1 MFDIIV
7 DIFYL
12 FTSYSYKITIL
23 IINLI
28 VTSFLFCLITY
39 KNLLFLPITIFTTGF
54 VPSLI
59 ANNES
64 INEEITPYLKVLR
77 AFLPIEFLK
86 NTTPLPDVDLPTELS
101 PGQYEDELFNI
112 IGTSSIKIVLF
123 AIEEFLA
130 ILFTLGQKK
139 YNNNGDS
146 NFNALSFYQKIVVHN
161 AIPENNSN
169 LPSDF
174 KYFGVYDGVGN
185 LNNMMKYNPLFAS
198 ALSIGRRGLKQF
210 FQIDPYRRLT
220 LGAKAA
226 IDLAILNNCSPS
238 KYLKVESSL
247 VSEIQALVDDDTDNV
262 NVDDIYP
269 ITATDIQILGSNGIT
284 SDGDLI
290 IRSSATNLI
299 DDDLIVDN
307 NDGNQLKSSLFTAPI
322 FKTTRFTELTESLRG
337 DVFRVY
343 AEFEFDPN
351 YPDTLI
357 VIPDS
362 MKVYKGRFFLNYTN
376 PLDDKQ
382 LIEVDKSGRAFTDSD
397 KAYMLMFTLLHYAQ
411 NIHSTT
417 HVSCENDNIIFS
429 CMIEVLYFLWYFNYS
444 YIQFR
449 SYIKC
454 LLHHYRELPCHI
466 LIFMNGQKYIIVTL
480 L

>member
-28 VTSFLFCLITY
+28 VTSFLICLITY

-86 NTTPLPDVDLPTELS
+86 NTTPLPDVNLPTELS

-146 NFNALSFYQKIVVHN
+146 NFNALSFYQKIVVYN

-198 ALSIGRRGLKQF
+198 ALSIGRRTGVFSNQLF

-220 LGAKAA
+220 LGAKNL
-226 IDLAILNNCSPS
+226 IELAKQNKCSPS
-238 KYLKVESSL
+238 KYLKVEKTL

-262 NVDDIYP
+262 NTDDIYP

-290 IRSSATNLI
+290 IRSSGTKSI
-299 DDDLIVDN
+299 DDDSSVDN
-307 NDGNQLKSSLFTAPI
+307 NDGNQFKSSLSTVPI

-337 DVFRVY
+337 DVYRVY

-357 VIPDS
+357 VIPNR
-362 MKVYKGRFFLNYTN
+362 MKVYKGRFFLNFTN
-376 PLDDKQ
+376 PLDNKQ

-417 HVSCENDNIIFS
+417 HVSFEYNDNI
-429 CMIEVLYFLWYFNYS
+429 MYNYF
-444 YIQFR
+444 
-449 SYIKC
+449 
-454 LLHHYRELPCHI
+454 
-466 LIFMNGQKYIIVTL
+466 FMYD
-480 L
+480 

>member
-12 FTSYSYKITIL
+12 VTSYSYKITIL

-64 INEEITPYLKVLR
+64 INEEIAPYLKVLR

-86 NTTPLPDVDLPTELS
+86 NTSPLPDVNLPTELS

-139 YNNNGDS
+139 YNNNGES
-146 NFNALSFYQKIVVHN
+146 NFNALSFYQKIVVYN

-174 KYFGVYDGVGN
+174 NYFGVYDGVGN
-185 LNNMMKYNPLFAS
+185 LNNMIKYNPLFAS
-198 ALSIGRRGLKQF
+198 ALSIGFLERKPF
-210 FQIDPYRRLT
+210 FKIDPYRRLT
-220 LGAKAA
+220 QVAKNLITAA
-226 IDLAILNNCSPS
+226 IQN

-262 NVDDIYP
+262 NTDDIYP
-269 ITATDIQILGSNGIT
+269 ITATDIQILGSDGIT

-290 IRSSATNLI
+290 IKSSASNFIDDNLI
-299 DDDLIVDN
+299 DDN
-307 NDGNQLKSSLFTAPI
+307 NDGNQFKSSSSAAPTLKTYI
-322 FKTTRFTELTESLRG
+322 TTRFTELTESLRG
-337 DVFRVY
+337 DVYRVY
-343 AEFEFDPN
+343 AEFKFDPD

-362 MKVYKGRFFLNYTN
+362 MKVYKGRFFLNN
-376 PLDDKQ
+376 KQ
-382 LIEVDKSGRAFTDSD
+382 EVEVDKSGRAFTASD

-417 HVSCENDNIIFS
+417 HVSCEYNDNIIFS
-429 CMIEVLYFLWYFNYS
+429 CMIEVLYFLWSLIIHIFNLGITSIAYFIIIES
-444 YIQFR
+444 YHAISRF
-449 SYIKC
+449 
-454 LLHHYRELPCHI
+454 
-466 LIFMNGQKYIIVTL
+466 T
-480 L
+480 